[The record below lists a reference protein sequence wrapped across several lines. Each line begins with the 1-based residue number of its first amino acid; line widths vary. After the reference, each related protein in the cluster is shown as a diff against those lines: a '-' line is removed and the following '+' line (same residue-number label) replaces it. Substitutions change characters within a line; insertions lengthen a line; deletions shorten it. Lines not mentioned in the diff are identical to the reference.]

1 MSYCVEGKTLSLGR
15 WRNSRSGLRW
25 WLCPSGKVPSV
36 IQNRLKWRILY
47 YTYFITIF
55 FFFFNKRTHLAMGC
69 GDTDGNLE
77 KSFYQNF
84 SRRKLCDERQDDV
97 RGQHPADQ
105 REWQGL
111 LLGVLVTAEESSPV
125 RDRGG
130 GVAEDDAHRLGVLTS
145 TSLPSLWGALAD
157 TGLRPDVLKER
168 ATRISNPS
176 SVRKRMTFLIN
187 TRTKLNETHGL
198 SKICITYSSGDHIFQ
213 TWN

>member
-1 MSYCVEGKTLSLGR
+1 MKKFQERIAVMV
-15 WRNSRSGLRW
+15 
-25 WLCPSGKVPSV
+25 VPQWEST
-36 IQNRLKWRILY
+36 QCHSEPLKMANFILY
-47 YTYFITIF
+47 IFYHNLF

-84 SRRKLCDERQDDV
+84 SRRKLCDEWQDDV
-97 RGQHPADQ
+97 WGQHPADQ

-157 TGLRPDVLKER
+157 TGLRPDALKER